1 MHLSFGD
8 GDFNLIVGSK
18 FLGQIRYLY
27 RQLGGE
33 ERNF

>member
-1 MHLSFGD
+1 MSFGD
-8 GDFNLIVGSK
+8 EDFNLIVRSK
-18 FLGQIRYLY
+18 LMGQIRYLY